1 VLDAAEQARA
11 ARFRLD
17 RDRRRFGAAR
27 AAVRVA
33 LGARVGVAPADV
45 RFTIGEHG
53 KPAVA
58 EGLVEFNVSHSA
70 DVAVVAVAGAGMPV
84 GVDIEF
90 ERDVR
95 FDDLA
100 RRFFSPAEC
109 AAVAAAG
116 DDAGARRA
124 AFFRCWTRKEAFVK
138 GLGVGLSMPLS
149 SFDVA
154 VDGPP
159 ALLAVRGLPGEQGQ
173 WSLHDVIAPAGA
185 WAALAVRSTGQPVV
199 MRTGQDLCP

>member
-1 VLDAAEQARA
+1 MLDPAERERA

-17 RDRRRFGAAR
+17 RDRRRFRAAR
-27 AAVRVA
+27 AAVRAAV
-33 LGARVGVAPADV
+33 GARVGVAPADV

-58 EGLVEFNVSHSA
+58 DGLVEFNVSHSA
-70 DVAVVAVAGAGMPV
+70 DVAVVAVAGAGVPV

-95 FDDLA
+95 FDALA
-100 RRFFSPAEC
+100 HRFFSPAEA

-116 DDAGARRA
+116 DDAGARRE

-138 GLGVGLSMPLS
+138 GLGLGLSMPLS
-149 SFDVA
+149 SFDVS
-154 VDGPP
+154 VDGPA
-159 ALLAVRGLPGEQGQ
+159 ALLPVRGLPGEQGE
-173 WSLHDVIAPAGA
+173 WSLHDLAVPAGA
-185 WAALAVRSTGQPVV
+185 WAALAVRSGGQPVTV
-199 MRTGQDLCP
+199 AVTS